1 VAILKHLIPRRVKRV
16 AAPYGGCRMLLRSVL
31 CPRTHN
37 EKIQRVKIFNR
48 DPRLPQRADKIRV
61 KDFVRD
67 RLGGEWVTPTL
78 WHGKHLPPPEQRT
91 WPIPFVI
98 KANNGSGWN
107 FFVRRESDLDWRQ
120 IESLTAEWQIRPYGA
135 EWGEWLY
142 GQISPA
148 LLVEPFIGEL
158 SELPVDYKLWTF
170 GGKVQIVVVGT
181 DRDTGLKYTIFDSSW
196 KRLPVEITAYPTDPR
211 PIAKPRSL
219 SRMIEAAQILAEDL
233 PFVRID
239 FYEVGGVPKFGEMT
253 FYPGAGL
260 DAFDPPEWDIKLGRL
275 WPKGTIWRPYP

>member
-1 VAILKHLIPRRVKRV
+1 
-16 AAPYGGCRMLLRSVL
+16 MLSRSVL
-31 CPRTHN
+31 YPRTHN

-67 RLGGEWVTPTL
+67 RLGGDWVTPTL
-78 WHGKHLPPPEQRT
+78 WHGEHLPPLEQRT

-98 KANNGSGWN
+98 KANNGSGRN
-107 FFVRRESDLDWRQ
+107 FFVRQDSDLDWKR
-120 IESLTAEWQIRPYGA
+120 IESLTAEWQSRPYGA

-142 GQISPA
+142 GEIVPA

-158 SELPVDYKLWTF
+158 CELPVDYKLCTF
-170 GGKVQIVVVGT
+170 GGKVQMVIVGT
-181 DRDTGLKYTIFDSSW
+181 DRDNELKYAMFDTNW
-196 KRLPVEITAYPTDPR
+196 ERLPLKLAAYPSDPR
-211 PIAKPRSL
+211 PIPKPLSL
-219 SRMIEAAQILAEDL
+219 GRMIEAAEILAEDL

-239 FYEVGGVPKFGEMT
+239 FYEVGDVPKFGEMT

-260 DAFDPPEWDIKLGRL
+260 DAFDPPEWDLKLGKF
-275 WPKGTIWRPYP
+275 WPKGTYAASARRNLGFRAI